1 MHSFLT
7 TSVLSV
13 RENAIKNIL
22 FRASTILLQFFILRT
37 FTFIAARLQAYTSY
51 LMFTED
57 IVQKILYVMSR
68 RFNRQ
73 AILVLGFAALI
84 SLAGFYDTL
93 LWALDSPGYIIKSK
107 TTNADSLT
115 NDLITSPAYITL
127 ISNPTNN
134 VQDINVDAAI
144 AANMFTAGLN
154 FTLPGIVEPGVRE
167 IVPPLQPINSSGPRI
182 WLDEDG
188 FSVTAQYISCP
199 VQTLSET
206 TQSWG
211 CWINNTNALTFFEQA
226 LGIPQIYW
234 DGQHSDYLFPIRKDN
249 PWESLGTGGDTALMK
264 QVFTVTKDRRRHT
277 FMESVFKT
285 CMIKTYLS
293 PFNSSEISDLLQRTW
308 SLDPD
313 HPTGTNLQTL
323 TEYVLYTQGNET
335 SATFGV
341 FIQQPYTSL
350 CATVEYFNVVNPI
363 TSQKYYSALR
373 ITSTNITLIRSETL
387 SQAPTPLPCNIFSTN
402 LLTGGQLRG
411 STCAASLD
419 VTKASYA
426 TQLDSSA
433 VMILNDVLGD
443 GAASTSAVA
452 FNQTGWDWYVNKY
465 NHINDVLTS
474 RALILGGNRSA
485 VHVEVQ
491 HVEAA
496 ISYLQLL
503 LMLLSVFLVSG
514 GAVVVLRAEP
524 MSYYNNSL
532 LAAVCTTTHLT
543 TRECGRVGYL
553 HKPPEI
559 TLRRRGR
566 HVLLSTPEGGT
577 LAHVGADQVVAHSM
591 VTEPWTELESSSGVD
606 DQLLTADST
615 TSFASSERKGIMMQS
630 KMDEDHSENLG

>member
-1 MHSFLT
+1 M
-7 TSVLSV
+7 
-13 RENAIKNIL
+13 
-22 FRASTILLQFFILRT
+22 
-37 FTFIAARLQAYTSY
+37 
-51 LMFTED
+51 
-57 IVQKILYVMSR
+57 QKILYAMSR
-68 RFNRQ
+68 RFSRQ

-84 SLAGFYDTL
+84 FLAGFYDTL

-182 WLDEDG
+182 WLDKDG

-199 VQTLSET
+199 VQTLSES

-211 CWINNTNALTFFEQA
+211 CWINNTDALSFFEQE
-226 LGIPQIYW
+226 LGTPQIHW
-234 DGQHSDYLFPIRKDN
+234 DDQHNESLFPIRKDN

-313 HPTGTNLQTL
+313 HPTGTDIKTL

-335 SATFGV
+335 SATFGT

-387 SQAPTPLPCNIFSTN
+387 SEAPTPLPCNIFSTN
-402 LLTGGQLRG
+402 ILTGGRIRG
-411 STCAASLD
+411 STCAGSLD

-443 GAASTSAVA
+443 GTASTSAIA

-491 HVEAA
+491 HIEAA
-496 ISYLQLL
+496 LSYLQLL
-503 LMLLSVFLVSG
+503 LMLLPVFLVSG
-514 GAVVVLRAEP
+514 GVVVVWQVEP

-532 LAAVCTTTHLT
+532 LATVCTTTHLT
-543 TRECGRVGYL
+543 TKECGEVGYL

-559 TLRRRGR
+559 ALRRRGR
-566 HVLLSTPEGGT
+566 HVLLVTPEGGT
-577 LAHVGADQVVAHSM
+577 LAHVGANQVVAYGM
-591 VTEPWTELESSSGVD
+591 VAEPWTELESSSGVD
-606 DQLLTADST
+606 DQLLAADST
-615 TSFASSERKGIMMQS
+615 TSFTAADSMTTFNHSTSSERKGIMMRS
-630 KMDEDHSENLG
+630 KTDEDHSDNLPSTLYDISPRESLESRIRPRF